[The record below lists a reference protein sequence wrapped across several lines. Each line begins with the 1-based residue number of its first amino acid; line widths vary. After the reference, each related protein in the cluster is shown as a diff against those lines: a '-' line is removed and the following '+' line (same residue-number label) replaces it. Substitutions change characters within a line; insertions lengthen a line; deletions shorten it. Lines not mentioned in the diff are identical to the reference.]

1 DGPDAAGGERVG
13 SMAEWNGQQAH
24 GGSIVRLNGMTATRD
39 DLLALALI
47 NYGHFTT
54 MRVDAGRIRG
64 LSDHCARLVRDCRR
78 LFGAELDPDRLRGYL
93 RQTLHDA
100 ATGAGS
106 FLVRVTVYDP
116 GADLI
121 RPDGEPAVLITLRP
135 AGPVPAPPLRVQ
147 TVPGSR
153 DLPEVK
159 HVGLFGPLW
168 HRREARHNGFDDA
181 LMIDPAGLIIEGT
194 TWNVGFVIDDH
205 LVWPAG
211 DALPG

>member
-1 DGPDAAGGERVG
+1 MSLVAGDPA
-13 SMAEWNGQQAH
+13 SCSH
-24 GGSIVRLNGMTATRD
+24 LGGTLRQLATRLRTTGRTAHEAVDRGTSDD

-135 AGPVPAPPLRVQ
+135 AGPVPA
-147 TVPGSR
+147 SR
-153 DLPEVK
+153 
-159 HVGLFGPLW
+159 
-168 HRREARHNGFDDA
+168 
-181 LMIDPAGLIIEGT
+181 
-194 TWNVGFVIDDH
+194 
-205 LVWPAG
+205 
-211 DALPG
+211 